1 MSEKVVV
8 LGVGVTRFEREP
20 GKQMDEMAQEAVL
33 MALRD
38 AGMTYGDIE
47 MGFLG
52 NVYQPMMAPLVFYS
66 LAKTGIPITR
76 VDIAC
81 ASASRGAQL
90 GAYLIEAG
98 AVDTCLVIGV
108 EHMPR
113 GMVPMHIDPQALS
126 PGHEMLH
133 DFMMG
138 LITLPGSYAYKAVR
152 YMHLYGTKPE
162 YFAQVSVKNHKNSCL
177 NPNAMY
183 QKGISIEEVLN
194 SRMISYPL
202 TLYQCCANS
211 SGSAAVILCSEK
223 KARQYTD
230 KPVFLTGWGAA
241 SLKYDRHDPVE
252 TSLSEGNT
260 ESAARKAYEKAGI
273 GPEEVNLAQVH
284 DAFSIGEILQ
294 IEALGFCPKGE
305 GAALTCEGNTAIDGK
320 IPVNTDGGLIG
331 CGHPI
336 GASGCRMI
344 AEIYWQ
350 LRGQAGSRQVKNHRV
365 GLLQNSGL
373 GATNV
378 MVFQV

>member
-1 MSEKVVV
+1 
-8 LGVGVTRFEREP
+8 
-20 GKQMDEMAQEAVL
+20 
-33 MALRD
+33 
-38 AGMTYGDIE
+38 
-47 MGFLG
+47 
-52 NVYQPMMAPLVFYS
+52 
-66 LAKTGIPITR
+66 
-76 VDIAC
+76 
-81 ASASRGAQL
+81 
-90 GAYLIEAG
+90 
-98 AVDTCLVIGV
+98 
-108 EHMPR
+108 
-113 GMVPMHIDPQALS
+113 MHIDPQALS

-305 GAALTCEGNTAIDGK
+305 GAALTWEGNTAIDGK